1 MVLSKS
7 GAAKNQQISFSPFV
21 PNAPFLYPLKTSE
34 NLIILGVMEGDQW
47 QVKD

>member
-7 GAAKNQQISFSPFV
+7 GAAKYQQISFSPFV
-21 PNAPFLYPLKTSE
+21 PNAAFLYPLKTSE
-34 NLIILGVMEGDQW
+34 NLIILGVMEVDQW